1 MFQCGFVVGTYK
13 FDQMS
18 LVGNL
23 PMSQEYVCVMYLIS
37 SICSKGSRLLIAIQF
52 SKVKSTLV
60 ISTKNLLVYF

>member
-13 FDQMS
+13 MFDQMS

-23 PMSQEYVCVMYLIS
+23 PMSQEYVWVMYLIS
-37 SICSKGSRLLIAIQF
+37 TICSKGSRLLIAVQF

-60 ISTKNLLVYF
+60 ITLLVLRIF